1 MLRRHM
7 ERFFLH
13 FLLLRSQIGFISFF
27 FDFSSFLLALR
38 LWIHSRLICVCVCV
52 WWVRYGSCRNLV
64 NETNG
69 KYIICSNCKP
79 QNCAVSL
86 PQTKLIGISNDRKQC
101 PREQEIYGLVFG
113 FFGVSV
119 VVVVLLPAFVR
130 VEICN
135 GLVLQR
141 GAWRLSVLLLLLFGT
156 IYVSR
161 FSLVDFRSLLSLLR
175 SFFFS
180 CRFGHYSLSDIHT
193 KLIHEPQFRMCHA
206 HITVSKLTERI
217 RFRSRYAGYL
227 FFNFSAIVC
236 MLRKSNK

>member
-79 QNCAVSL
+79 QNCAVFL

-161 FSLVDFRSLLSLLR
+161 FSLVDFRSLLSPPLIPFFLPFRALLTLR
-175 SFFFS
+175 HPHKTHTRTTVPNVSCTHYSQQIDRAHTFS
-180 CRFGHYSLSDIHT
+180 ISICWLFVFQFFGHRL
-193 KLIHEPQFRMCHA
+193 HA
-206 HITVSKLTERI
+206 AKIE
-217 RFRSRYAGYL
+217 
-227 FFNFSAIVC
+227 
-236 MLRKSNK
+236 